1 MRPEDV
7 SARPQQLGTSWKLGL
22 RDRTCRH
29 VGLVAARVYHSLTAA
44 LPRPAG
50 VYHNYRDVGFL
61 HSRSLSSYFCERP
74 TWYQMDRTG
83 CTIHTASRMPMACSR
98 RVCKDDVQ
106 ARARPAPSEAPAR
119 PTRAR
124 PKPPTLRG
132 HSSLPLWARRNAPPR
147 PRPHSHAL
155 ANLPQKARPRPTAKR
170 AAIPHPARCNATE
183 DPLSA
188 RALATAPLDPTG

>member
-132 HSSLPLWARRNAPPR
+132 HSSLPLWARRNAPP
-147 PRPHSHAL
+147 A
-155 ANLPQKARPRPTAKR
+155 
-170 AAIPHPARCNATE
+170 PARIRTRLPTFPRKRVPGPLQSERRSPTPPAATRPKTPSLRGHL
-183 DPLSA
+183 PL
-188 RALATAPLDPTG
+188 PP